1 MRSVARARRRVASFF
16 EGADACPPAPCAVT
30 VTSTWPFSETPTM
43 AMGEVTPRGTP
54 VATAPPSSRTM
65 QGCTLCS
72 RSHATA
78 LSAVGPDV
86 SSQQDE
92 KNQMSR
98 GGT

>member
-1 MRSVARARRRVASFF
+1 
-16 EGADACPPAPCAVT
+16 
-30 VTSTWPFSETPTM
+30 M
-43 AMGEVTPRGTP
+43 AMGEVTPKGTP

-65 QGCTLCS
+65 QGCTPCS

-78 LSAVGPDV
+78 WSAVGPEV